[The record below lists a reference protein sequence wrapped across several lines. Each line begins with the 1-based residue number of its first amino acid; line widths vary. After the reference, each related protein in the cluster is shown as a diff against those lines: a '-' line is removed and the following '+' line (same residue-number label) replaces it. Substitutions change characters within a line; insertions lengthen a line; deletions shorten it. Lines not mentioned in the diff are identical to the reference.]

1 MEAADTHHGTAFQW
15 KACLFI
21 DLARIVS
28 AFFLPYFLSTP
39 TFLLSFSF
47 FFILQLPLTQG
58 SCLFTMYVRQSSG
71 EGTALVRLEC
81 TGWNGTQ
88 KGTLFYL
95 MTMVYGCIA
104 IRQKRTTTP
113 PKSTWCELL
122 HKGHGKVV
130 RTGKRSWWCLL
141 FI

>member
-1 MEAADTHHGTAFQW
+1 MEGMSLYRFSPHCVCIFSP
-15 KACLFI
+15 L
-21 DLARIVS
+21 
-28 AFFLPYFLSTP
+28 
-39 TFLLSFSF
+39 FSF
-47 FFILQLPLTQG
+47 DSNFSSFIFIFIILQLPLTQG

-81 TGWNGTQ
+81 TGWNGTK

-113 PKSTWCELL
+113 PKALGVNCYTRDMARL
-122 HKGHGKVV
+122 
-130 RTGKRSWWCLL
+130 
-141 FI
+141 